1 MGKFDPLKGDIFQIL
16 NEDGKVVN
24 KKFEPKLKEKDLKEL
39 YYNMLLARVVDDKCV
54 KLQRQGRMGTYP
66 PGIGHEACQ
75 VGSAYALEEKDWIFP
90 YFRDLGAYLVR
101 GLPLKNYLLYWMGHE
116 EGMRIPE
123 ELRIFTVNIPVGSH
137 LPHSVGFGMAA
148 NIRKDNLAIVSYFGD
163 GATSQ
168 GDFHEALNFAGVFNT
183 PNVFICYNNQF
194 AISVPR
200 SRQSA
205 SKTLAQKAVAYG
217 FDGVQVDGND
227 VLAMYS
233 ATAEALDR
241 AKKGEGPSMI
251 EAYTYRLGDH
261 TTSDDAK
268 RYRTEDELKSW
279 VKKDPLKRFKAYLS
293 DKGIWTE
300 DWEKELTEKARQ
312 EVAKA
317 VEEAEATPPLKPED
331 IFVHTYAEMP
341 LHLDEQLGELK
352 DFLEGK

>member
-1 MGKFDPLKGDIFQIL
+1 MFQIL
-16 NEDGKVVN
+16 NEKGEIVN
-24 KKFEPKLKEKDLKEL
+24 KEFEPDFKNDDLKDL
-39 YYNMLLARVVDDKCV
+39 YYQMVLTRVVDDKCV

-66 PGIGHEACQ
+66 PGMGHEACQ
-75 VGSAYALEEKDWIFP
+75 VGSAYALGDKDWIFP

-116 EGMRIPE
+116 DGMRIPE
-123 ELRIFTVNIPVGSH
+123 KLRIFPINIPVGSH

-148 NIRKDNLAIVSYFGD
+148 NIKKDKVAIVSYFGD

-168 GDFHEALNFAGVFNT
+168 GDFHEALNFAGVFKT
-183 PNVFICYNNQF
+183 PNIFVCYNNQY

-217 FDGVQVDGND
+217 FDGIQVDGND

-233 ATAEALDR
+233 ATAEAADR
-241 AKKGEGPSMI
+241 AKKGDGPALI

-268 RYRTEDELKSW
+268 RYRREDELKEW
-279 VKKDPLKRFKAYLS
+279 TKKDPMSRFKAYLTS
-293 DKGIWTE
+293 KGIWTE
-300 DWEKELTEKARQ
+300 GWEDELVEKAKA
-312 EVAKA
+312 EMAKA
-317 VEEAEATPPLKPED
+317 VEEAEATPRITPED
-331 IFVHTYAEMP
+331 AFIYTYAEMP
-341 LHLDEQLGELK
+341 PHLDEQLKELK
-352 DFLEGK
+352 EFLERK